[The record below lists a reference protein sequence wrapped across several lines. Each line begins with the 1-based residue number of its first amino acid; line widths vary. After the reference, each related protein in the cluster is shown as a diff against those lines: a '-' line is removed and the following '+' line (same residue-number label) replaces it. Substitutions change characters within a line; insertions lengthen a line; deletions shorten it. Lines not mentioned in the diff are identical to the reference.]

1 MSESPVLTATRLQYE
16 YVGPATKKAKGWAVT
31 DDSGQLVATVPQPT
45 GFSIGIPEYPLVDTS
60 GVQLARIVPGE
71 QKSNVHRIFDGAG
84 TEQAHVGTYD
94 GDFQRT
100 DYDVVDAAN
109 TTLLHVSITT
119 DPLSITGVTLTDGSG
134 QQVATI
140 EQRNEKI
147 SFLKGR
153 TSFVLER
160 QDGLTDPV
168 RMLVVLTPLLIH
180 LDFELR
186 ELRSNTGRVQRDW
199 RPL

>member
-1 MSESPVLTATRLQYE
+1 MTESPVLSATRLQYE

-31 DDSGQLVATVPQPT
+31 DDSAQLVATVPQPT
-45 GFSIGIPEYPLVDTS
+45 GFSIGIPEYPLVDAS
-60 GVQLARIVPGE
+60 GTQLALVVPGE
-71 QKSNVHRIFDGAG
+71 QKSNTHRI
-84 TEQAHVGTYD
+84 EQAHVGTYD

-100 DYDVVDAAN
+100 DYDVVDANNA
-109 TTLLHVSITT
+109 TLIHISIGT
-119 DPLSITGVTLTDGSG
+119 DPLSITGVTITDVAGA
-134 QQVATI
+134 QVATI

-153 TSFVLER
+153 TSFVLQR
-160 QDGLTDPV
+160 QEGLTDPV
-168 RMLVVLTPLLIH
+168 RMLVVIAPLLIH

-186 ELRSNTGRVQRDW
+186 ELRSNTGRGQRDW

>member
-1 MSESPVLTATRLQYE
+1 MSESPVLSATRLQYE
-16 YVGPATKKAKGWAVT
+16 YVGPAAKKAKGWAVT
-31 DDSGQLVATVPQPT
+31 DDAGQLVATVPQPT
-45 GFSIGIPEYPLVDTS
+45 GFSIGIPEYPFVDAN

-71 QKSNVHRIFDGAG
+71 QQSNTHRIVDGAG
-84 TEQAHVGTYD
+84 AEQAHVGTYD

-100 DYDVVDAAN
+100 DYDVVDATN
-109 TTLLHVSITT
+109 STLIHISIGTNST
-119 DPLSITGVTLTDGSG
+119 SITGVTITDASG

-140 EQRNEKI
+140 EQRNERI

-153 TSFVLER
+153 TSFVLQR

-168 RMLVVLTPLLIH
+168 RMVVVLAPLLIH